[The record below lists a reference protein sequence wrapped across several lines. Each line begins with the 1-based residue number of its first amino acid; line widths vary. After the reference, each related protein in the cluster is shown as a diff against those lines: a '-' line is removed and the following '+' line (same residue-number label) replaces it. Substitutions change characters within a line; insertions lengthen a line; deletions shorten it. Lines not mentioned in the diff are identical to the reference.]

1 MYSLLV
7 QFITGH
13 NYANRHQFI
22 IDNKKYP
29 TDEANPEV
37 RAASLCSLCGEG
49 EESSFHILTDC
60 EALQV
65 LREKHFG
72 IVVEPPYISFKVS
85 QLVSFLREQ
94 PIDSLNFFVEV
105 D

>member
-1 MYSLLV
+1 MAQKLQYILNNRNFLNMVESFGKQHPLQSSTV
-7 QFITGH
+7 H
-13 NYANRHQFI
+13 NKESI
-22 IDNKKYP
+22 
-29 TDEANPEV
+29 
-37 RAASLCSLCGEG
+37 G